1 MRVFLVVLYLLSSPI
16 LFAQAANDDD
26 AIRGLLVEAYVE
38 GIFINRDRE
47 AVMKGFH
54 PDFVLH
60 VYDDSN
66 LITAS
71 LELWIGRLQ
80 LDGTRNTESIDYTF
94 DLIDITG
101 NSAIAKMQ
109 IFENSQHL
117 YTDYFGLYKF
127 EDGWKIVNK
136 IFYEH
141 D

>member
-1 MRVFLVVLYLLSSPI
+1 MRFFLAVLSMLCSPI
-16 LFAQAANDDD
+16 LLAQAANDDD
-26 AIRGLLVEAYVE
+26 AIRGMLVEAYVE
-38 GIFINRDRE
+38 GIYINRDRE
-47 AVMKGFH
+47 AVMNGFH
-54 PDFVLH
+54 SDFILH
-60 VYDDSN
+60 VYDGGN
-66 LITAS
+66 LITAP
-71 LELWIGRLQ
+71 LELWLGRLQ
-80 LDGTRNTESIDYTF
+80 LDGTKSPESIDYTF

-127 EDGWKIVNK
+127 EEGWKIVNK

>member
-1 MRVFLVVLYLLSSPI
+1 MRVFLVVLYMLCSPI

-54 PDFVLH
+54 PGFVLH
-60 VYDDSN
+60 VYDGGN
-66 LITAS
+66 LIKAP
-71 LELWIGRLQ
+71 LELWLGRLQ
-80 LDGTRNTESIDYTF
+80 LDGKRNTESIDYTF

-127 EDGWKIVNK
+127 EEGWKIVNK
-136 IFYEH
+136 IFYGHE
-141 D
+141 